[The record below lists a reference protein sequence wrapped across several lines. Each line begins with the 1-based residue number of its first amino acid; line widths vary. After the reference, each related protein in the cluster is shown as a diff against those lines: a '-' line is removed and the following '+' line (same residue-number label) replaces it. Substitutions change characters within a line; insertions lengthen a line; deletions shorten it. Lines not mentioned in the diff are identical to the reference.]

1 MEDNKWHAEM
11 VMMQAIKANR
21 EPLYETADKFGS
33 QCNFLQLLKFSLVF
47 IWVLYFHINIH
58 FPIIFF
64 WNIVWEASE
73 VADTFLDKLPYLL

>member
-47 IWVLYFHINIH
+47 I
-58 FPIIFF
+58 
-64 WNIVWEASE
+64 
-73 VADTFLDKLPYLL
+73 